1 MLSGV
6 LDKELDSV
14 LAALAFELVNKVV
27 AVGALA
33 LMIMFGSVVCHVHLL
48 RIYFFCSIT
57 LLVLTPLLILY
68 RYDLF

>member
-1 MLSGV
+1 V

-33 LMIMFGSVVCHVHLL
+33 LMIMFGSVVCHVYLL
-48 RIYFFCSIT
+48 RIYFFLFHYFVSPHAT
-57 LLVLTPLLILY
+57 SNLVPL
-68 RYDLF
+68 